1 MQTTR
6 YRHAIATLRLARARR
21 NRDAARA
28 AIVAAR
34 DASALLALGY
44 M

>member
-1 MQTTR
+1 MQNTR
-6 YRHAIATLRLARARR
+6 YRNAIAALRLARARR
-21 NRDAARA
+21 NHDAARA

-34 DASALLALGY
+34 DASALIALGY

>member
-1 MQTTR
+1 MQETR

-21 NRDAARA
+21 NRDAARTA
-28 AIVAAR
+28 LETAR
-34 DASALLALGY
+34 DAQAMIALGY